1 MMDKNQIAEAMEEI
15 AVLLELKGDN
25 PFKIRAYHNAAR
37 CFEGLSENLETLV
50 KEDRLQELPG
60 IGKDLAEKVKELA
73 KTGKLKYLEELR
85 ALFPPGLTDLLKI
98 PGLGPKK
105 VKALY
110 EKLGIHSVGELE
122 YACKENRLLDLA
134 GFGAKTQ
141 ANILKGIAYQKKH
154 QGSYLYDV
162 AFQTAQEVL
171 QHLKALPE
179 VLECEIAGSLRR
191 CKEVV
196 HDADIV
202 ACVRKNAEE
211 KVMKKFCAFPETE
224 SVLGQGETKSSI
236 RLANG
241 LQIDLRIV
249 SEKEYPYALLHFT
262 GSKEHNTLLRSLAKD
277 EGMKLNEYGLF
288 KGEKI
293 IPCKSEADIY
303 KALNMSFIPPELR
316 EASGEI
322 AAAQK
327 NKIPELVEAKEIQ
340 GVFHVHSDWSDGSA
354 KIEAMAQAAMKLG
367 YKYMGLSDHSQS
379 AKYAGGLGAA
389 EIKKQHAEIDALN
402 KKFKGFKIL
411 KGIES
416 DILADGSLDYPESI
430 LQQFDFIIASV
441 HSSFKMDQESM
452 TKRLIKAL
460 ENPYT
465 TMLGHI
471 SGRLLLARE
480 GYAIDY
486 EKIFAAAAKNK
497 KIIEINANPHR
508 LDLDWRLI
516 KKAKEMGVKFSINPD
531 AHSPEGL
538 KDTYWGVGIARK
550 GWLTPK
556 DVFNTQSLVS
566 VEKSL
571 GEFS

>member
-1 MMDKNQIAEAMEEI
+1 MMDKNQIADAMEEI

-37 CFEGLSENLETLV
+37 CFEGLSENLEKLV
-50 KEDRLQELPG
+50 QEDRLQELPG
-60 IGKDLAEKVKELA
+60 IGKDLAEKVKEFF
-73 KTGKLKYLEELR
+73 KTGHLKYLEELR

-141 ANILKGIAYQKKH
+141 SNILQGIAYQKKH
-154 QGSYLYDV
+154 QGSYLFDV
-162 AFQTAQEVL
+162 AFETAQEVL
-171 QHLKALPE
+171 EYLRAIPE
-179 VLECEIAGSLRR
+179 VLQCEIAGSLRR

-196 HDADIV
+196 HDADLV
-202 ACVRKNAEE
+202 ACVKKSSEE
-211 KVMKKFCAFPETE
+211 KVMKDFCSFSDVEN
-224 SVLGQGETKSSI
+224 VLGQGETKSSI
-236 RLANG
+236 RLSNG

-249 SEKEYPYALLHFT
+249 TEKEYPYALLHFT

-277 EGMKLNEYGLF
+277 KGLKLNEYGLF

-293 IPCKSEADIY
+293 IPCKSEAEIY
-303 KALNMSFIPPELR
+303 KALGMDFIPPELR
-316 EASGEI
+316 EAYGEI
-322 AAAQK
+322 AAAQTHH
-327 NKIPELVEAKEIQ
+327 IPQLIEAKEIQ

-354 KIEAMAQAAMKLG
+354 KIETMAQAAKKLG
-367 YKYMGLSDHSQS
+367 FKYMGLSDHSQS
-379 AKYAGGLGAA
+379 AKYAGGLGAE

-402 KKFKGFKIL
+402 KKLGGFKIL

-430 LQQFDFIIASV
+430 LKKFDFVIASV
-441 HSSFKMDQESM
+441 HSSFKMDETTM
-452 TKRLIKAL
+452 TQRLITAL

-480 GYAIDY
+480 GYPLNY
-486 EKIFAAAAKNK
+486 EMIFKAAVKNK
-497 KIIEINANPHR
+497 KMIEINANPHR

-516 KKAKEMGVKFSINPD
+516 KKAKDMGVKFSINPD

-538 KDTYWGVGIARK
+538 KDTFWGVGIARK
-550 GWLTPK
+550 GWLSTK
-556 DVFNTQSLVS
+556 DVFNTENLEN
-566 VEKSL
+566 VEKHL
-571 GEFS
+571 GKAS